1 MQFST
6 DSSGGNVTFSAYYG
20 SSSSSSS
27 SNSSGTIFE
36 NVTLAEFSSN
46 YSYYANLLAQVFGS
60 AFASSTTKELKSVA
74 TNVQRAQT
82 QQVTGMVAR
91 RISQMLAPRPAS
103 LRPRSAGTRQ
113 KTDSGAFEVSQAGGI
128 RGFSTGNDQNRLG
141 VWATGSYGWMRTG
154 QQAKS
159 RLAAGVVGA
168 DWRRDALVA
177 GMAVSLEQVDSKTI
191 FNAGAL
197 DKNGVGF
204 TPYVA
209 YALFDDRLVLDVMGG
224 YAFANNETSS
234 TLLFKT
240 TGDYASERV
249 MAGTH
254 ATWTEILDNW
264 SLGGKVGFL
273 WLREKS
279 DGYQNS
285 LGIQQASSA
294 SRLGT
299 LSLGGRVGYAIGA
312 FEPYASVTYLNDVIM
327 TKSDIGIVGTPPND
341 RDEVEGLVGLGWV
354 PLDNLTASIEATHGF
369 LRDKIRNKTV
379 SLNFRMEF

>member
-1 MQFST
+1 
-6 DSSGGNVTFSAYYG
+6 
-20 SSSSSSS
+20 
-27 SNSSGTIFE
+27 
-36 NVTLAEFSSN
+36 
-46 YSYYANLLAQVFGS
+46 
-60 AFASSTTKELKSVA
+60 
-74 TNVQRAQT
+74 
-82 QQVTGMVAR
+82 MVAR

-103 LRPRSAGTRQ
+103 LRPRSAGTRE

-141 VWATGSYGWMRTG
+141 VWATGSYSWLRTG

-234 TLLFKT
+234 TLFFNT

-264 SLGGKVGFL
+264 SLGGKAGFL
-273 WLREKS
+273 WSREKS

-327 TKSDIGIVGTPPND
+327 TKSDIGIAGHPAQRPGRGGRSGGPWLGSPGQPDGQRRSHPRFLARQDPQQDGQPQLPDGILILGTLSRIIRPRASGGRAPENQLIKDLSCQTITHEAQRRCSYAKYSLD
-341 RDEVEGLVGLGWV
+341 R
-354 PLDNLTASIEATHGF
+354 
-369 LRDKIRNKTV
+369 RDWMV
-379 SLNFRMEF
+379 